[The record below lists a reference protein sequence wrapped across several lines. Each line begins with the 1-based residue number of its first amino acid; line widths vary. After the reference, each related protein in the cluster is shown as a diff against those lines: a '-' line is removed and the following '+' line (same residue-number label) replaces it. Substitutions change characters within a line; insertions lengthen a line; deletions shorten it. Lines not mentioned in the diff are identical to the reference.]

1 MDAVGESPEGVRFSL
16 FIKQTMSPK
25 VSKIFRTI
33 QVQFPGLQDAKF
45 VVQKS
50 YRRVFK
56 KTHEVDFDLLTY
68 FHTKHDDVFVDIG
81 ANRGDAIQSILIKK
95 PNVRVVAFEPN
106 ELVANKILKEF
117 GADDRV
123 TVHNCG
129 LGSVQASFNLF
140 VPFYNNYM
148 FDGLASF
155 KRENAED
162 WLRKRLFN
170 FKEEKLEIKEIVC
183 KVDRLDNFGL
193 APKFLKIDVQGFE
206 YEVLVGATETLKRHR
221 PIILMEAPKEKE
233 LKFLQDLSYEP
244 LIYKNEKLHRGSNN
258 YNVFFFPT
266 EKIHEVA
273 SVLAENPSKIG
284 AEKV

>member
-1 MDAVGESPEGVRFSL
+1 
-16 FIKQTMSPK
+16 MSPK
-25 VSKIFRTI
+25 LLKIFRTI
-33 QVQFPGLQDAKF
+33 QVQFPQLQDAKF

-56 KTHEVDFDLLTY
+56 KTHEEDFNLLTY
-68 FHTKHDDVFVDIG
+68 FHTKPNDVFVDIG

-95 PNVRVVAFEPN
+95 PDAKVVAFEPN
-106 ELVANKILKEF
+106 ELLVNKIRREF
-117 GADDRV
+117 GADNRV

-129 LGSVQASFNLF
+129 LGSVEESFPLF
-140 VPFYNNYM
+140 IPFYNNYM

-155 KRENAED
+155 KRENAES

-170 FKEEKLEIKEIVC
+170 FKEEKLEIKEMVC

-206 YEVLVGATETLKRHR
+206 YEVLVGAMETLKRHR

-233 LKFLQDLSYEP
+233 LNLLQNLSYEP
-244 LIYKNEKLHRGSNN
+244 LVYKNERLHRGTNN

-266 EKIHEVA
+266 EKIHEIA
-273 SVLAENPSKIG
+273 SVLADSQP
-284 AEKV
+284 KVNAQKV